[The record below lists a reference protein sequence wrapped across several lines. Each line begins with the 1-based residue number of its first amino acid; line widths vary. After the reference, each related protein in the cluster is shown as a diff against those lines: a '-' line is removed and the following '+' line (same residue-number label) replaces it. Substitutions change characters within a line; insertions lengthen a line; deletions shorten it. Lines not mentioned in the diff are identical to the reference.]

1 MLQSFKSFKPSPPFD
16 GSGQAF
22 LSRVYAGEDEGGDP
36 VVAIGRSKVQRKMLQ
51 PSRGQVPN
59 ARKGVKRFFATWIC
73 HINSIWRLRGL
84 LVNDSS
90 ELAFCSVR
98 ERLFEK
104 LISLKRRNP

>member
-1 MLQSFKSFKPSPPFD
+1 QMLQSFKSFKPSP
-16 GSGQAF
+16 
-22 LSRVYAGEDEGGDP
+22 LSSPESTRGRMKEGDP